1 MTNIQDKLAALRAK
15 IKDQKSSN
23 PVGVEPANAPSIV
36 EPPKQQS
43 ILTEKSNLPF
53 ELLEKVSSLE
63 SALLDRHPRMPGLL
77 GEIFKALKAQPENVT
92 LMNEEEIR
100 VVVECLKVQTGVQF
114 AEKVTKSKSG
124 NAKFKSATTEMF

>member
-36 EPPKQQS
+36 ETPKQQS

-77 GEIFKALKAQPENVT
+77 
-92 LMNEEEIR
+92 
-100 VVVECLKVQTGVQF
+100 
-114 AEKVTKSKSG
+114 S
-124 NAKFKSATTEMF
+124 